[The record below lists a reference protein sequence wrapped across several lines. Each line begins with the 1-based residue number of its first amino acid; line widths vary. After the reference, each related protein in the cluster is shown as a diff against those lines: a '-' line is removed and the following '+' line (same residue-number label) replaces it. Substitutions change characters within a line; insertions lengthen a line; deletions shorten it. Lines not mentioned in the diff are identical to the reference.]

1 MKSEQIKLFIERF
14 GKEALNVGI
23 IFGGASVEHEVSL
36 WSAQN
41 VMKACLEAGHSVL
54 LIYVKKDGSWH
65 YTTDFKDL
73 FTTASSTELA
83 EKIQALATSQVSII
97 PGSGFEVGESLL
109 AIDVIFPVIHGT
121 TGEDGV
127 LQGCLE
133 VSTIPYVGCGVSAS
147 AIGMDKVVTKIL
159 AAQAGIP
166 VAKYLVATPN
176 LIPTYADAINELG
189 LPLFVKPASLGSS
202 VGVTKVRNEA
212 EFVAAIETALTLDSK
227 VLIEEGI
234 IGRETECG
242 ILEADEL
249 IASGVGEVATT
260 HDFYSY
266 EAKYLDEKGVT
277 ISLPAMIP
285 DEAKKIIQQYALT
298 LASVIGVRG
307 LSRVDFFYSAKGEVI
322 LNEINTMPGFT
333 ALSMYPMLWKQ
344 EGYTSIDLINTLL
357 NSSLKR

>member
-1 MKSEQIKLFIERF
+1 M
-14 GKEALNVGI
+14 VGI

-41 VMKACLEAGHSVL
+41 VMKACLEAGHNVV
-54 LIYVKKDGSWH
+54 LIYVNSDGSWYH
-65 YTTDFKDL
+65 TDDYKVL
-73 FTTASSTELA
+73 FISASSSELA
-83 EKIQALATSQVSII
+83 EKIQCIAASPVTIT
-97 PGSGFEVGESLL
+97 PGSGLSVTGSSLP
-109 AIDVIFPVIHGT
+109 IDVIFPVIHGT

-133 VSTIPYVGCGVSAS
+133 VSTIPYLGCGVSAS

-166 VAKYLVATPN
+166 VAKYIVATPGFQPLFADVVAGLN
-176 LIPTYADAINELG
+176 LPV
-189 LPLFVKPASLGSS
+189 FVKPASLGSS

-212 EFVAAIETALTLDSK
+212 EFTAALANALALDSK

-234 IGRETECG
+234 IGREIECG
-242 ILEADEL
+242 ILQNHGL
-249 IASGVGEVATT
+249 RVSGLGEVATT

-277 ISLPAMIP
+277 ISLPAIIP
-285 DEAKKIIQQYALT
+285 DEAKKILQHHALT
-298 LASVIGVRG
+298 LAEAIGVQG
-307 LSRVDFFYSAKGEVI
+307 LARVDFFYSDQGGVI
-322 LNEINTMPGFT
+322 LNEINTLPGFT

-344 EGYTSIDLINTLL
+344 EGYTSIELINALL
-357 NSSLKR
+357 SSALDR